1 MFVKGKKGKTNN
13 SQVGEE
19 AGGGNPYNFGY
30 CLNNLKGTIIYLNL
44 IRVSDQFLLEAEIL
58 NVKIVRF
65 YSHADKFRKY
75 SVFMSK
81 LGI

>member
-1 MFVKGKKGKTNN
+1 MFVKGKIGKTKI

-19 AGGGNPYNFGY
+19 AGGGNPYNLGY
-30 CLNNLKGTIIYLNL
+30 FLNNERDTMIYLNL
-44 IRVSDQFLLEAEIL
+44 IRVSGQFVLEAEIL

-65 YSHADKFRKY
+65 YSHGKIFRKY

-81 LGI
+81 LDI